1 MAFGH
6 NELWRLKTAKVA
18 TKLAKISPIGNT
30 GLATAVSPAPPFGG
44 RARSS
49 AAADALGSGSH
60 IAHGEETTSQTLPV
74 WDDDKETMG
83 RKIYNTSIPY
93 GILIM
98 VPRHISLTV

>member
-1 MAFGH
+1 MAFVH
-6 NELWRLKTAKVA
+6 NKLWWLKTAKVA

-49 AAADALGSGSH
+49 GAADALGSGSH
-60 IAHGEETTSQTLPV
+60 ITHGGETILQMVPV

-83 RKIYNTSIPY
+83 RKIYYTSIP
-93 GILIM
+93 
-98 VPRHISLTV
+98 